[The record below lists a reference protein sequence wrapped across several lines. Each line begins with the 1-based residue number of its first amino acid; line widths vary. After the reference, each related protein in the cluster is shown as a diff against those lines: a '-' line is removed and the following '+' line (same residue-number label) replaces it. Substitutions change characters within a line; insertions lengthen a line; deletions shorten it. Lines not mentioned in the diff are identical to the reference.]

1 MSEYLSTIILEAQGN
16 AQLCDNLSLKNTY
29 NLIYVAMRS
38 FNAKKNLN
46 SMPNLIFRRDMKKNH
61 LIALFI
67 TFQYIWLFFTK
78 RKPLPLAHLIKQKF
92 QYILIA
98 STNKINQKCIYM
110 VLKRSKF
117 TL

>member
-16 AQLCDNLSLKNTY
+16 AQLCDNLSLKHTY

-46 SMPNLIFRRDMKKNH
+46 SMPNLIFRRDMIKK
-61 LIALFI
+61 
-67 TFQYIWLFFTK
+67 TFNRSFHYFSICLAFFTK

-98 STNKINQKCIYM
+98 STNKINQKCIYI